1 MRILRSL
8 GRNETDRLFGD
19 LMSGRAILAREAR
32 LAARARTDRG
42 EGDDKIITLGR
53 EANGESRFG
62 LGITLVHEAF
72 RDGEIGDDQVGET
85 ERAVLGHVDAA
96 QEVMNG
102 YGKRALGA
110 AQRREVQYIRF
121 MQAMGD
127 NAKISEYVKGKYD
140 SSADYWKLV
149 QDADGNWGWREDGS
163 LDFDVSALPKDKQES
178 LKKALR
184 QNDIE
189 LTEDGRIRHE
199 DMSKKVLNDPANSLY
214 ESETTLSSVV
224 KSSSDSI
231 FNIRSSEFRDLRSSN
246 PVDFNKN
253 GNKINQQRNSF
264 VKGTRSFVNL
274 SQIAKSMMS
283 ENVTFGKINAL
294 DKALFGAYNSGFLIQ
309 NPVNINTEGLVNVG
323 SSEEPLYVPVRLRPG
338 DNDHKVTSYPGWRI
352 LWSRPKSGVTYHPG
366 IDIGSVHDSD
376 VVAPANKSS
385 ARLTWTRTY
394 GLSART
400 PYTREGQEFEN
411 ALGHLEVNKTIMDYL
426 KAFGTKGVTAA
437 ERGLT
442 NMPAGMVIGQ
452 VGNTGNSLGAH
463 LDWRIFP
470 GNNLKKSVNPLENN
484 FYKQYLS
491 STRATYTVRMLSN
504 LQGKTS
510 GEAWRNPQ
518 TQLQIMGFRLYPTD
532 IAKPYIDTKWYL
544 ELMRAMENK

>member
-1 MRILRSL
+1 MDNFIVPHRRSSVV
-8 GRNETDRLFGD
+8 NTNSDRLFGD
-19 LMSGRAILAREAR
+19 LMSGRTSLAREAR

-72 RDGEIGDDQVGET
+72 RDGEIGDDQLGET

-121 MQAMGD
+121 MQAMGYD
-127 NAKISEYVKGKYD
+127 AKISEYVKGKYD
-140 SSADYWKLV
+140 SSADYWKLA

-163 LDFDVSALPKDKQES
+163 LDFDVSALPQGKQES

-189 LTEDGRIRHE
+189 LTEDGRVRHQ
-199 DMSKKVLNDPANSLY
+199 DMNKMMRKALGNALY
-214 ESETTLSSVV
+214 EKHIAASLSGAHPRTSLSGVQPLRPQNLDAF
-224 KSSSDSI
+224 K
-231 FNIRSSEFRDLRSSN
+231 NIWNLRGK
-246 PVDFNKN
+246 FME
-253 GNKINQQRNSF
+253 
-264 VKGTRSFVNL
+264 GTEQFAKVSG
-274 SQIAKSMMS
+274 IAEKMMS
-283 ENVTFGKINAL
+283 TKGDPMNDQIKEL

-309 NPVNINTEGLVNVG
+309 NPVNIDTKGLVNVG
-323 SSEEPLYVPVRLRPG
+323 SSEDPLYVPVRLRPG
-338 DNDHKVTSYPGWRI
+338 DNDHKVTSYPGSRI
-352 LWSRPKSGVTYHPG
+352 LWSRPDLGIRPHPG

-376 VVAPANKSS
+376 VVTAADKSS
-385 ARLTWTRTY
+385 AYLEWTSIY

-426 KAFGTKGVTAA
+426 NAFGTRGVKAA
-437 ERGLT
+437 EKGLT
-442 NMPAGMVIGQ
+442 NIPAGMVIGQ
-452 VGNTGNSLGAH
+452 VGNTGYSMGEH
-463 LDWRIFP
+463 LDWRIFLNGQRIDP
-470 GNNLKKSVNPLENN
+470 LKKG

-491 STRATYTVRMLSN
+491 STRATYTARMLSN
-504 LQGKTS
+504 LQGNTP
-510 GEAWRNPQ
+510 GEAWRNRE
-518 TQLQIMGFRLYPTD
+518 THLRIMAFILDRPD
-532 IAKPYIDTKWYL
+532 VNTKWYL
-544 ELMRAMENK
+544 ELIKSMENR